1 MKRLAFPAILALLTL
16 AAPAQATGGL
26 ECRTA
31 GDEATVIQLGFGHVP
46 NAGLFLARL
55 VENGREIAVEA
66 PQWWM
71 EGRELRLALRHA
83 DRFETALVLKAE
95 WNEEAHAYDGA
106 IHRDGKQR
114 WVRCREA

>member
-1 MKRLAFPAILALLTL
+1 M
-16 AAPAQATGGL
+16 
-26 ECRTA
+26 
-31 GDEATVIQLGFGHVP
+31 IQLGFGHVP